1 MLVYGAYLPALR
13 RLVRARLLSSSVLWR
28 SLVTASVAAI
38 AFLALLPVAAT
49 ILATAATRRPEQRQ
63 ADYRG
68 KAQTQKHPA
77 THGHSK
83 NGIASGFRFSC
94 IRRHR
99 LSPCLVRLLPILTP
113 QCRPLRARH

>member
-28 SLVTASVAAI
+28 SSVTASVAAI

-49 ILATAATRRPEQRQ
+49 ILATTATRRPEQRQ

-83 NGIASGFRFSC
+83 NGIASGFRSSC
-94 IRRHR
+94 IRHR
-99 LSPCLVRLLPILTP
+99 VSPCLARFLPILTP
-113 QCRPLRARH
+113 QCRPQRARQ